1 MSVPSIDPL
10 CVLTYVYRKQ
20 ALVDKE
26 PDKSVERTIYT
37 KVRLAY
43 GQSTLLVGESLHND
57 TGFAPVLL
65 CAKIP
70 HANARLC
77 GKECSQYSVDNR
89 CE

>member
-10 CVLTYVYRKQ
+10 CVFTYVYRKQ

-37 KVRLAY
+37 KVRLAL

-57 TGFAPVLL
+57 TGLTPELL
-65 CAKIP
+65 CVKFP
-70 HANARLC
+70 HANTRLC
-77 GKECSQYSVDNR
+77 GKERSQYSVDKR